1 MKQSRFSF
9 ILFLNS
15 HTVRSMVTSLPA
27 LFMSCSATSPL
38 LSALVILSVV
48 AIMGISAVFWFLHQK
63 HRHGTV
69 LTSFE
74 YHPPFRSPTSDE
86 ACLVET
92 EETEETD
99 DMA

>member
-1 MKQSRFSF
+1 
-9 ILFLNS
+9 
-15 HTVRSMVTSLPA
+15 MVTSLPA

-63 HRHGTV
+63 HQFGAV
-69 LTSFE
+69 LASFE
-74 YHPPFRSPTSDE
+74 YHPPFRAPTSDE

-92 EETEETD
+92 EETD